1 MVSYMNLSIN
11 LVVQFISILVLT
23 VFDDPMNVITNYV
36 ALLAVA
42 TLDEVYYI
50 SFNSPLKTE
59 MEERGSCMTLSN
71 NNNVDLTDGI
81 SCLNKILLSTLNI
94 F

>member
-11 LVVQFISILVLT
+11 LVVQFTSILVLT

-42 TLDEVYYI
+42 TLDEVYY
-50 SFNSPLKTE
+50 
-59 MEERGSCMTLSN
+59 
-71 NNNVDLTDGI
+71 
-81 SCLNKILLSTLNI
+81 
-94 F
+94 